1 MSKIIQIN
9 NRLATDETT
18 GFGTNNAMYGR
29 RFMNKDGR
37 PNIRLSGIH
46 FLESLS
52 PYHYLIQMSRWKF
65 LTFIF
70 SFFILFNLLFACL
83 YLLLGIEHLSGITA
97 YTPAQKFI
105 EAFFFSAQTFTT
117 VGYGRI
123 NPTGYSTS
131 FLASLEA
138 FSGLLFFA
146 LATGL
151 FYARFAQPKAYLRF
165 SNNTLIAPFKDG
177 LALMYRMAPYK
188 NNYLTDTEVTL
199 TLAVVVNDN
208 GRLVNRFYPLELE
221 YSKVN
226 ALSLAWTVV
235 HPINERSPLYDWT
248 EDDFKNTSYEL
259 HVYVKAFD
267 DVFSNQVVVRTS
279 YAKEEFVCGGK
290 FIPMYRRSE
299 NGETT
304 ILELDK
310 LSSFEKTDVK
320 ARLNKGPVDS
330 TQKSG
335 Q

>member
-9 NRLATDETT
+9 NRVATDETT
-18 GFGTNNAMYGR
+18 GFGSNNAMYGR
-29 RFMNKDGR
+29 RFLNKDGR
-37 PNIRLSGIH
+37 PNIKLSGIR

-52 PYHYLIQMSRWKF
+52 PYHYLIQLSRWQF

-70 SFFILFNLLFACL
+70 FFFILFNLLFACL
-83 YLLLGIEHLSGITA
+83 YLLLGIEHLGGITA
-97 YTPAQKFI
+97 NTPTQKFI

-123 NPTGYSTS
+123 NPTGYATS
-131 FLASLEA
+131 LMASLEA

-177 LALMYRMAPYK
+177 LALMCRMAPYK
-188 NNYLTDTEVTL
+188 KNYLTDTEVTL

-208 GRLVNRFYPLELE
+208 GRMVNRFYPLELE
-221 YSKVN
+221 YGRVN

-235 HPINERSPLYDWT
+235 HPINERSPLYGWT
-248 EDDFKNTSYEL
+248 DDDFKNTLFEL

-267 DVFSNQVVVRTS
+267 DIFSNQVVVRTS
-279 YAKEEFVCGGK
+279 YSREEFVCGAK
-290 FIPMYRRSE
+290 FVPMYRRSDD
-299 NGETT
+299 GETT

-310 LSSFEKTDVK
+310 LGTYEKVDVK
-320 ARLNKGPVDS
+320 ARMNKNSDEF
-330 TQKSG
+330 TQESG